1 MTTASENLRF
11 ICNSCGFRARIPV
24 AYKGKVILC
33 PGCQAMKIVAA
44 DGSDPTGSTV
54 AVRRV
59 ETATTPVG
67 TYSTP
72 DATGKIRFTCSA
84 CGYLAKLGIHYAGKA
99 IACPSCESPQLI
111 PPLAPTAVAAPKAEI
126 ELALDLSA
134 PSAPEAAPA
143 PAARS
148 APAAPTA
155 PVAPAPVEEA
165 DFSLDEPETKAKPE
179 LSAKPALRTPAAL
192 PRNRA
197 DEPAAVT
204 GPGLEELMEATPPPA
219 PPKPA
224 AKPIPRGKPA
234 ASVAPAAAAPAEQ
247 PTPRP
252 KIGGVVR
259 RGNKP
264 VDADEEDVAD
274 EDADGTDTPPAK
286 PKVSLNP
293 AGGNGSL
300 VEQLKQPPALYVT
313 ILAAVTTVLTIAFLI
328 LWRLS
333 AGAATTEHERAESYT
348 GKFETE
354 SKAHRDAVLERDGQA
369 SELQKANAKLE
380 AALAAGRKT
389 TAALATAESENQAA
403 KADADGERTQ
413 RKAAEGKL
421 DAALAKAAK
430 AEVDRDETLRQ
441 LLEKIKA
448 LKEETAMR
456 KQFQDRVKEL
466 DAKTK

>member
-11 ICNSCGFRARIPV
+11 ICNSCGFRARIP
-24 AYKGKVILC
+24 ASYKGKVILC

-72 DATGKIRFTCSA
+72 DASGKIRFTCSA

-134 PSAPEAAPA
+134 PEAAPA
-143 PAARS
+143 PVARS
-148 APAAPTA
+148 APAAQPA
-155 PVAPAPVEEA
+155 PVAPAAVADA
-165 DFSLDEPETKAKPE
+165 DFSLDEPETRAKPD
-179 LSAKPALRTPAAL
+179 LADKAALRTPANVL
-192 PRNRA
+192 PTSRA

-204 GPGLEELMEATPPPA
+204 GPALEELMEATPAPA
-219 PPKPA
+219 PAPLKPA
-224 AKPIPRGKPA
+224 VTPIRRGKPA
-234 ASVAPAAAAPAEQ
+234 APAPAAPVAQP
-247 PTPRP
+247 PTPKP
-252 KIGGVVR
+252 KTGGVVR
-259 RGNKP
+259 RGAKP
-264 VDADEEDVAD
+264 VDADEDEVGD

-286 PKVSLNP
+286 PKVSVNP
-293 AGGNGSL
+293 RGGSGSL
-300 VEQLKQPPALYVT
+300 IDQLKQPPALYVT
-313 ILAAVTTVLTIAFLI
+313 IIAAVTTVLMVAFMI

-333 AGAATTEHERAESYT
+333 AGAAATEHERADKFSGE
-348 GKFETE
+348 FETA
-354 SKAHRDAVLERDGQA
+354 SKAHRTAVLERDGQA
-369 SELQKANAKLE
+369 SELQQTNAKLE
-380 AALAAGRKT
+380 AALAAGKKT
-389 TAALATAESENQAA
+389 AAALATAESESQAA

-441 LLEKIKA
+441 LLEKMKA